1 MSEKSEKP
9 EKKDEEIETSG
20 FGNPNSGS
28 CVKMKL
34 QKSSEC
40 VFCANTL
47 NREKTGKASKET
59 PGEFDIIFR
68 ENKSTCCMFTV
79 WKIRLFCYH
88 DFSQNFGKISS
99 NRSKTL

>member
-9 EKKDEEIETSG
+9 EKKDEEIETSD

-68 ENKSTCCMFTV
+68 ENKSTCCMLIV
-79 WKIRLFCYH
+79 KIR
-88 DFSQNFGKISS
+88 QN
-99 NRSKTL
+99 

>member
-9 EKKDEEIETSG
+9 EKKDEEIETSD

-28 CVKMKL
+28 CVKIIL
-34 QKSSEC
+34 QKP
-40 VFCANTL
+40 VNMHFLQIHIL

-68 ENKSTCCMFTV
+68 GNKSTCMMIV
-79 WKIRLFCYH
+79 KIR
-88 DFSQNFGKISS
+88 QN
-99 NRSKTL
+99 